1 MKAAIYPG
9 DGQPIVIADLP
20 DPRLAMGEL
29 LIRVHRCGICG
40 TDLSMTRGGMWERPY
55 PF

>member
-20 DPRLAMGEL
+20 DPRPAMGEL
-29 LIRVHRCGICG
+29 LIRVHRWR
-40 TDLSMTRGGMWERPY
+40 SFARATRCPPIARGSK
-55 PF
+55 